1 MGYILGGWGVDGAL
15 FSVGGVRWGCIG
27 HYFGWVVV
35 SGALFWVGGGGWEN
49 ILGGWVGMSGVGCTV

>member
-1 MGYILGGWGVDGAL
+1 MGYILGGWGVDRAL

-49 ILGGWVGMSGVGCTV
+49 ILGGWA